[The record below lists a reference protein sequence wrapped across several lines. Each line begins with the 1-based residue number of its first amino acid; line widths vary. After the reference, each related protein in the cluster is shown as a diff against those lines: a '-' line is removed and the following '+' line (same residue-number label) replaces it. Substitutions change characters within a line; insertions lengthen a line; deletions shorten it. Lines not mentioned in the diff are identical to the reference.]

1 MLAATCTRQY
11 EQSGGEVII
20 DYQDGS
26 AASVI
31 DADLCI
37 IGAGAAGIAIAR
49 HFIGTSITVCLIE
62 GGGAAGEERSQA
74 LYEGMS
80 IGTLPFDAGTSR
92 MRVFGGS
99 CNLWGGGCI
108 PFDEHDLIERDWVPH
123 SGWPIGYKELK
134 PYYERARAYCQID
147 AHDFDG
153 GSFLAPLVH
162 DPIPFDADKLVNQV
176 FARSP
181 ILFGKA
187 YREQLDNAPNI
198 TVLLHANL
206 LELHAS
212 ANGSTVRHASI
223 GTIDGRRGKVRAQHY
238 VLACGGIENARM
250 LLLSNS
256 IVPQGLG
263 NGHDL
268 VGRYFMDHPCGS
280 IGAVITD
287 APEQLTRPYD
297 RNLGKGVA
305 PAFPEIGL
313 SPAFQA
319 AQRILNGRV
328 HPFAVEG
335 AVPQGLRSL
344 RDFRA
349 ALRPNVQDENALLEA
364 RLCAALRN
372 APCNEDGMRE
382 RSTNL
387 ALLALRVGL
396 GSADIAKALLQKLQK
411 KPTVRS
417 NRVELI
423 GYFEQAPNPDSRI
436 TLAGERDLL
445 GLPKVCVDWR
455 LTPLDRHTYRTAAA
469 LFGAEL
475 ARACGGT
482 YQPAAWLNQDDHAV
496 AQVHTT
502 AHHLGTTRMAD
513 DPRQGVVDRRCRV
526 HGVDNL
532 HIAGS
537 SVFPTGGWAFP
548 TFTVVALA
556 LRLADQLQ
564 VQLRDAAPAFSEAV

>member
-1 MLAATCTRQY
+1 MKA
-11 EQSGGEVII
+11 SGGEVII
-20 DYQDGS
+20 DYLGGS
-26 AASVI
+26 AAAVI

-37 IGAGAAGIAIAR
+37 VGAGAAGIAIAR

-62 GGGAAGEERSQA
+62 GGGSSGEEQSQA

-80 IGTLPFDAGTSR
+80 IGPLPFDAGTSR

-108 PFDEHDLIERDWVPH
+108 PLSRHDLAERHWVPH
-123 SGWPIGYKELK
+123 SGWPIAYDELK
-134 PYYERARAYCQID
+134 PYYERAREYCQIE
-147 AHDFDG
+147 AHGLAD
-153 GSFLAPLVH
+153 GSFSTPLAHAPV
-162 DPIPFDADKLVNQV
+162 DFDADKLVNQV

-187 YREQLDNAPNI
+187 YRAQLENASNI

-206 LELHAS
+206 LELLAS
-212 ANGSTVRHASI
+212 ADGASVRHARI
-223 GTIDGRRGKVRAQHY
+223 GGIDGRKGVVRAQHY

-256 IVPQGLG
+256 VLPRGLG
-263 NGHDL
+263 NDHDL

-280 IGAVITD
+280 MGTVITD
-287 APEQLTRPYD
+287 TPERLTRPYD
-297 RNLGKGVA
+297 RNLGKGPT

-313 SPAFQA
+313 AQA
-319 AQRILNGRV
+319 AQRAHRILNGRV
-328 HPFAVEG
+328 HPFAIEG
-335 AVPQGLRSL
+335 SVPRGLRSL

-349 ALRPNVQDENALLEA
+349 ALRPSVQDENALLEA
-364 RLCAALRN
+364 RLCAALKN
-372 APCNEDGMRE
+372 APSHDDDMRE
-382 RSTNL
+382 RSTHV
-387 ALLALRVGL
+387 AMLALRVGL
-396 GSADIAKALLQKLQK
+396 GSADIAKALLQKLRN

-436 TLAGERDLL
+436 TLARERDIL

-455 LTPLDRHTYRTAAA
+455 LTALDRHTYRTAAT
-469 LFGAEL
+469 LFGSEL
-475 ARACGGT
+475 AGACGGT
-482 YQPAAWLNQDDHAV
+482 YQPAAWLNDGDDTP

-502 AHHLGTTRMAD
+502 AHHLGTTRMSD
-513 DPRQGVVDRRCRV
+513 DPKQGVVDRRCRV
-526 HGVDNL
+526 HGIDNL

-556 LRLADQLQ
+556 LRLADQLCA
-564 VQLRDAAPAFSEAV
+564 LMTNALSEVI